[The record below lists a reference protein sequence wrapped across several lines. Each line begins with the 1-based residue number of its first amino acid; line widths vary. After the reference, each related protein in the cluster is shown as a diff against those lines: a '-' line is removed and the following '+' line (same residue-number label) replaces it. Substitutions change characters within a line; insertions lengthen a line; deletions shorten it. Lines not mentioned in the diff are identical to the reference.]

1 MRDDTAVV
9 FDLDDTL
16 YRERRFVLS
25 GLREVARAIERSHGM
40 PASQVFRSL
49 QARFRRDGREHL
61 LQTWCRATG
70 LPVREVPGWV
80 TLIRAHRPQL
90 RLPRET
96 AAVLQALRRN
106 GHRLGILTNGLVETQ
121 AAKVR
126 ALGLE
131 ALVDAVIYADRYAPG
146 GKPHRAC
153 FDAVRAALDVP
164 AARCVHVGDHSV
176 KDIAGARAAGMRA
189 IWITRT
195 AAHHPTADAVISR
208 IAELPGALHTLEER
222 HARAC

>member
-1 MRDDTAVV
+1 MRDIAAVV

-25 GLREVARAIERSHGM
+25 GLRAVAHAIETSHGV
-40 PASQVFRSL
+40 PARQVFRCL
-49 QARFRRDGREHL
+49 QGRFRRAGREDL
-61 LQTWCRATG
+61 LQTCCRAMG

-80 TLIRAHRPQL
+80 ALIRAHRPQL

-96 AAVLQALRRN
+96 ATVLRTLRRR
-106 GHRLGILTNGLVETQ
+106 GYRLGILTNGLVDTQ

-131 ALVDAVIYADRYAPG
+131 ALVDAVVYADGQAPG
-146 GKPHRAC
+146 GKPHGAC
-153 FDAVRAALDVP
+153 FDAIRAALDVP
-164 AARCVHVGDHSV
+164 ASRCVHVGDHGV
-176 KDIAGARAAGMRA
+176 NDVDGARAAGMRA
-189 IWITRT
+189 VWLSRT
-195 AAHHPTADAVISR
+195 DKPHQTADAVIAT
-208 IAELPGALHTLEER
+208 IAEVPGVLDALEER